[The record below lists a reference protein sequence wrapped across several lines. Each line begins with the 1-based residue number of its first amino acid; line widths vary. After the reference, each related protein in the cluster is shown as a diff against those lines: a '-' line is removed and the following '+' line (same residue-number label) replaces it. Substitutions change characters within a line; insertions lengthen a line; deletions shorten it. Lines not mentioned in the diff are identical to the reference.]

1 MASYIYMQNLNEI
14 SQIIFSILYVKIKKN
29 LKLNIILLFMGV
41 YGHLNIGH
49 TLNTSYNH
57 MPNLNE
63 SINLLLR
70 YCLEMEKLKINISML
85 LVGV

>member
-14 SQIIFSILYVKIKKN
+14 SQIIFSILYVKIKKT

-57 MPNLNE
+57 MPNLNWIHQPTFE
-63 SINLLLR
+63 ILSGNG
-70 YCLEMEKLKINISML
+70 KT
-85 LVGV
+85 

>member
-57 MPNLNE
+57 MPNLN
-63 SINLLLR
+63 
-70 YCLEMEKLKINISML
+70 
-85 LVGV
+85 